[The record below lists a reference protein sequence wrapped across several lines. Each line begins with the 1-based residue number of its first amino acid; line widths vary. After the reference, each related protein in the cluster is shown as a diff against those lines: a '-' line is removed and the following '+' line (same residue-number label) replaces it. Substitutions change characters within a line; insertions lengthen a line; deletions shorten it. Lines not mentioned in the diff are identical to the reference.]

1 MTVIVDGKK
10 LANRVIHELK
20 DQIEQLKSMAKR
32 LPKLVVIQIGEE
44 VASSIYVKNKQKA
57 CEQIGMLSE
66 IIQLKSATTSG
77 LVELIDELNQNK
89 TVDGILV
96 QLPLPSTIDKTIV
109 LERIDP
115 KKDVDGFHPYNIGR
129 LLQREPLLRPC
140 TPYGIVKMLQ
150 SIDLPLAGLKAIVV
164 GASSIVG
171 RPMLLELLLLGITP
185 TIAHS
190 QTKNLKE
197 EVGQAD
203 IVIAC
208 AGILHL
214 IKDGWIKKGAIVID
228 VGIHRKEDGKLGGD
242 VDFDA
247 VKEQAGFI
255 SPVPG
260 GVGPMTVA
268 MLMQNTWLAYQ
279 LMQD

>member
-1 MTVIVDGKK
+1 MTQIIDGKQLAATVIQNLKK
-10 LANRVIHELK
+10 EVEELK
-20 DQIEQLKSMAKR
+20 KTQQKM
-32 LPKLVVIQIGEE
+32 PKLVVIQVGTE

-57 CEQIGMLSE
+57 CGQIGFLSE
-66 IIQLKSATTSG
+66 IIVLKTATTDE
-77 LVELIDELNQNK
+77 LVQLIETLNQNK

-96 QLPLPSTIDKTIV
+96 QLPLPSTIDKTLV
-109 LERIDP
+109 LEQIDP

-140 TPYGIVKMLQ
+140 TPFGIIKMLQ
-150 SIDLPLAGLKAIVV
+150 SLNQPLAGLKATII

-171 RPMLLELLLLGITP
+171 RPMALELLLLGITP
-185 TIAHS
+185 TITHS
-190 QTKNLKE
+190 QTKNIKQ
-197 EVGQAD
+197 EVQQAD

-208 AGILHL
+208 AGIPLF
-214 IKDGWIKKGAIVID
+214 IQGDWIKKGAIVID
-228 VGIHRKEDGKLGGD
+228 VGIHRKEDGKLCGD
-242 VDFDA
+242 VDFNA
-247 VKEQAGFI
+247 AKEQANFI

-279 LMQD
+279 LNR